1 LDGLEAVELKLSEV
15 LEDNITFRF
24 DSRYVNKEYLKAY
37 LYLKSKEYNLNSKIS
52 LIKSGSTPR
61 DRDETLKQG
70 TILLKTNDIRNN
82 ILSDEKDDFFYID
95 ENTNK
100 KMKSTQLKTGDVL
113 MNIVGATTDV
123 IGRSSLILDN
133 FPSGNIT
140 QAMAFSRIINNN
152 FLPEYLFILF
162 QTYYGQIQV
171 KRLARPTGQY
181 NLNLD
186 EVGRFIIPNRSLDFQ
201 LKIKELVISSHQKL
215 EESKKLYKQSEEL
228 LLKELDLLDFVQSK
242 EKVAIKTFSESLGES
257 GRLDSEYYQPKYNQI
272 IDAIKKIDYENLH
285 NLVNLNKSIE
295 PGSDAYQDMGI
306 PFIRVSNL
314 TKFGL
319 SEPSI
324 HLSENLFD
332 NEVLEKLQPKK
343 DTILLSKDGTV
354 GIAYNIKKDTNI
366 ITSGAILHLTLKD
379 NRVLP
384 EYLTLVLNSLVVQMQ
399 SQRDA
404 GGSII
409 KHWKPSE
416 IGEVLIPIINN
427 LIQTKIE
434 EKIKESFK
442 LKEESKQLL
451 EVAKRAVEI
460 AIEDSEDVA
469 MEFIDEKV

>member
-1 LDGLEAVELKLSEV
+1 
-15 LEDNITFRF
+15 
-24 DSRYVNKEYLKAY
+24 
-37 LYLKSKEYNLNSKIS
+37 
-52 LIKSGSTPR
+52 
-61 DRDETLKQG
+61 
-70 TILLKTNDIRNN
+70 
-82 ILSDEKDDFFYID
+82 
-95 ENTNK
+95 
-100 KMKSTQLKTGDVL
+100 M
-113 MNIVGATTDV
+113 
-123 IGRSSLILDN
+123 
-133 FPSGNIT
+133 
-140 QAMAFSRIINNN
+140 
-152 FLPEYLFILF
+152 
-162 QTYYGQIQV
+162 
-171 KRLARPTGQY
+171 
-181 NLNLD
+181 
-186 EVGRFIIPNRSLDFQ
+186 
-201 LKIKELVISSHQKL
+201 KELVISSHQKL